1 MKEKKTGAKRDK
13 VTLELKSETTKRPMV
28 GVNPEPKTNPVV
40 GVAPDPDS
48 AAINVLIV
56 GVGGQGV
63 LLASQIL
70 SEVALQAGFDVK
82 KSEVHGMAQRGGVV
96 TSHVRFGSRVYS
108 PLIPERR
115 ADVILAFERA
125 EALRWVHEL
134 KPGGSLIVNDHKLI
148 PPIAVDTQYVYPD
161 DALSKL
167 KEKVKKLNIVSAA
180 EISEKLGN
188 PRLANT
194 VLLGALSKTLDVDE
208 AIWREVISRRV
219 PKGTVD
225 ANLKAFEEGRRE

>member
-1 MKEKKTGAKRDK
+1 MKEKMKEKKTGAKRDK

-96 TSHVRFGSRVYS
+96 TSHVRFGAKVYS
-108 PLIPERR
+108 PLI
-115 ADVILAFERA
+115 
-125 EALRWVHEL
+125 ALRCQGLFPLDSRKTSGRH
-134 KPGGSLIVNDHKLI
+134 PGFR
-148 PPIAVDTQYVYPD
+148 T
-161 DALSKL
+161 
-167 KEKVKKLNIVSAA
+167 
-180 EISEKLGN
+180 
-188 PRLANT
+188 R
-194 VLLGALSKTLDVDE
+194 
-208 AIWREVISRRV
+208 
-219 PKGTVD
+219 
-225 ANLKAFEEGRRE
+225 

>member
-1 MKEKKTGAKRDK
+1 MKTAENTGS
-13 VTLELKSETTKRPMV
+13 KS
-28 GVNPEPKTNPVV
+28 VV
-40 GVAPDPDS
+40 RVAPDPDN
-48 AAINVLIV
+48 IMNVLIV

-96 TSHVRFGSRVYS
+96 TSHIRFGPKVYS
-108 PLIPERR
+108 PLIPGGR

-125 EALRWVHEL
+125 EALRWAHEL
-134 KPGGSLIVNDHKLI
+134 KPEGSLIVNDQKLV
-148 PPIAVDTQYVYPD
+148 PPIAVDPEYVYPD
-161 DALSKL
+161 DALERL
-167 KEKVKKLNIVSAA
+167 KDKVKNLRVVNAA

-194 VLLGALSKTLDVDE
+194 VLLGALSKSLDIEEDL
-208 AIWREVISRRV
+208 WRDVISRRV
-219 PKGTVD
+219 PKGTAE
-225 ANLKAFEEGRRE
+225 ANLKAFKEGRRQ